1 MSEDRRLQAIDGDES
16 EEREI
21 KKQLTKEE
29 LRDRF
34 VSREIERLKR
44 WREEQEARN
53 ADNFTEQNMVADLI
67 KQLQKD
73 MHHEGS

>member
-73 MHHEGS
+73 MHNEGS